1 MSQWNRGHHLPVSEI
16 RAFLVNTSAAD
27 LSSGGDSTFTRER
40 VTEGKR
46 GWLFV
51 VDGLALD
58 GGGEKGSPHKS
69 VC

>member
-1 MSQWNRGHHLPVSEI
+1 MSRWNRCHHLPVSEI

-46 GWLFV
+46 GWL
-51 VDGLALD
+51 LMSYRWLYE
-58 GGGEKGSPHKS
+58 GERESP
-69 VC
+69 